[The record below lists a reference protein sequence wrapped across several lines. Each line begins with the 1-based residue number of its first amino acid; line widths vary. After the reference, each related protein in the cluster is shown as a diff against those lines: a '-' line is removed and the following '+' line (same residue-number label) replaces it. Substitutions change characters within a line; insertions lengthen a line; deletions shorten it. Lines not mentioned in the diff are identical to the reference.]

1 MAGRAR
7 YQALTEELT
16 RRTKQAFEV
25 EENEPIPSS
34 LDYVCSLIESG
45 QTAKAIA
52 ADLSLSLPFQVDYAM
67 LMRYL
72 RAEHGEN
79 TDSDLEQAR
88 ARASH
93 SLVEDALTIVDAPV
107 FTMMDVSQAA
117 SRARQRNWMAERYN
131 PSKYGQSKGVSVS
144 VTVGS
149 LHLDALKH
157 VSTLVTGTAQRAL
170 PSPAHNTAVV
180 GQVIAVDG
188 VSVE

>member
-7 YQALTEELT
+7 HHALVDELT
-16 RRTKQAFEV
+16 KRTRATFE
-25 EENEPIPSS
+25 EEPEATP
-34 LDYVCSLIESG
+34 LDYVCYRIEG
-45 QTAKAIA
+45 RTTTKALALELQEAITY
-52 ADLSLSLPFQVDYAM
+52 PVDDAL
-67 LMRYL
+67 LMRHL
-72 RAEHGEN
+72 RNQYGPGTA
-79 TDSDLEQAR
+79 DPAIDAAR

-93 SLVEDALTIVDAPV
+93 SLVEEGLELVDAPAE
-107 FTMMDVSQAA
+107 TMMDVSRAA

-149 LHLDALKH
+149 LHLDALKY
-157 VSTLVTGTAQRAL
+157 VSTLVTGSSQQAL
-170 PSPAHNTAVV
+170 PSPAHNTEVV

>member
-7 YQALTEELT
+7 HHALIEELAK
-16 RRTKQAFEV
+16 RTCATFE
-25 EENEPIPSS
+25 EEPEATS
-34 LDYVCSLIESG
+34 LDYVCYRIEG
-45 QTAKAIA
+45 RTTTKALAFELQEAITYPVDDALLMRHLRSQYGAA
-52 ADLSLSLPFQVDYAM
+52 ADPAIDA
-67 LMRYL
+67 
-72 RAEHGEN
+72 
-79 TDSDLEQAR
+79 AR

-93 SLVEDALTIVDAPV
+93 SLVEEGLELVDAPAE
-107 FTMMDVSQAA
+107 TMMDVSRAA

-149 LHLDALKH
+149 LHLDALKY
-157 VSTLVTGTAQRAL
+157 VSTLVTGSVQPAL
-170 PSPAHNTAVV
+170 PSPAHNTEVV